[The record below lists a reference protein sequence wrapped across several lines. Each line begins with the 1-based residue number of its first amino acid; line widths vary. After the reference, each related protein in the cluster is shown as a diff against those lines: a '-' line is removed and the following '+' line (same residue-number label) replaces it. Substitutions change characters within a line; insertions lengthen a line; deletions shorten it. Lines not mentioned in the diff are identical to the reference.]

1 MTLVFPCYS
10 HKELTCE
17 TSWWLAGLKQRSQ
30 FLRVRVSCSWGCLA
44 GIHRP
49 CLCATSSLS
58 GTGGFQLTWVSPRS
72 LLLAD
77 SKMSSLAITPWKDV
91 FGNQTLWVIP
101 ACPLPRQ
108 YNVTDSTMSC
118 KLVLPVA
125 SRRKAPNTSHSV
137 KQHSSS
143 WRRTSQ
149 KFRAK
154 ASLILYMHR

>member
-17 TSWWLAGLKQRSQ
+17 TSWWSAGLKQWSQ
-30 FLRVRVSCSWGCLA
+30 YLRVRVSCSWGCLT

-49 CLCATSSLS
+49 CLCASSSLF
-58 GTGGFQLTWVSPRS
+58 GTGIFQLTWVSPRS

-77 SKMSSLAITPWKDV
+77 SKLSSLAIERCLWKS
-91 FGNQTLWVIP
+91 NMLWVIP

-108 YNVTDSTMSC
+108 YNVTESTMSC
-118 KLVLPVA
+118 KLFLPVA

-137 KQHSSS
+137 
-143 WRRTSQ
+143 RRTPQ

-154 ASLILYMHR
+154 ASLILYMHK